1 MDTKAKQC
9 WGHGGEILRLE
20 RDSRASSDKARRAA
34 MGEQES
40 GESEVATRV
49 PAQVTLL

>member
-1 MDTKAKQC
+1 MVTKAKQC
-9 WGHGGEILRLE
+9 WGHGEKYSGWRGIPGP
-20 RDSRASSDKARRAA
+20 SSDKARRAA
-34 MGEQES
+34 IGEQES